1 MNLEIQTALPLTQ
14 LEVRVFSE
22 RIQTLTTELDSNQDV
37 VNTLNTLKTSLTKL
51 DGFIGN
57 NVVNVTVSGEV
68 TGQSTTPFKKVSV

>member
-37 VNTLNTLKTSLTKL
+37 VNTLNTSSRGHILS
-51 DGFIGN
+51 
-57 NVVNVTVSGEV
+57 S
-68 TGQSTTPFKKVSV
+68 